1 MGIKLPTAFLFINNN
16 VQFYKTQFK
25 DNNQDQ
31 DN

>member
-16 VQFYKTQFK
+16 VKLYKNQFQ
-25 DNNQDQ
+25 DHNQDQ